1 MTTRAELVAT
11 YGGSVYSGGVVPST
25 RSEYVMVFSDLREG
39 AQFGYAL
46 HDGET
51 SDGRAFNYTGAGQDG
66 DQQFKLGNKTLLN
79 HKSEGKRLQ
88 LFVADG
94 VVQGTSTKRQKY
106 MGEYEVRSDD
116 ELGFHF
122 ATAPDSKGRDRKVI
136 VFHLEKVSR
145 AGRPLP
151 SAPAEP
157 EERMPLLVPTEVDKT
172 LISARQG
179 TGGGE
184 AHRREAQLT
193 ARFAAWLQSQ
203 KESARRWSIP
213 LAGGRSMLTDFYTP
227 HDNTLY
233 EAKASASRT
242 DIRMAIGQLLDYA
255 AHLET
260 GIRLSVLLPA
270 RPVDD
275 LIHLLEDHGFGCLVQ
290 DDSGFSWIARPRE
303 RT

>member
-1 MTTRAELVAT
+1 
-11 YGGSVYSGGVVPST
+11 
-25 RSEYVMVFSDLREG
+25 MVFSDLRKG
-39 AQFGYAL
+39 ARFGYAL

-66 DQQFKLGNKTLLN
+66 DQQFKLGNKTLLS
-79 HKSEGKRLQ
+79 HKSERKRLQ

-94 VVQGTSTKRQKY
+94 VVQGTSIKRQKY

-122 ATAPDSKGRDRKVI
+122 ATAPDSQGRNRKVI
-136 VFHLEKVSR
+136 VFHLERVST

-157 EERMPLLVPTEVDKT
+157 EERIPLLVPTEVDKT

-179 TGGGE
+179 TEDGE

-193 ARFAAWLQSQ
+193 TRFTAWLRSQ
-203 KESARRWSIP
+203 KREARRWSIP
-213 LAGGRSMLTDFYTP
+213 LAGGRSMLTDFFTP

-255 AHLET
+255 AHLEA

-275 LIHLLEDHGFGCLVQ
+275 LIHLLQNHGFGCLIQ
-290 DDSGFSWIARPRE
+290 DGSGFSWIAQPRG
-303 RT
+303 

>member
-1 MTTRAELVAT
+1 MTTRAELAAI

-94 VVQGTSTKRQKY
+94 VVQRTSTKQQKY

-122 ATAPDSKGRDRKVI
+122 ATAPDREGRDRQVI
-136 VFHLEKVSR
+136 VFHLERVSKP
-145 AGRPLP
+145 RPPLR

-157 EERMPLLVPTEVDKT
+157 EERIPLLVPTEVDKT

-179 TGGGE
+179 TEDGE

-193 ARFAAWLQSQ
+193 KRFATWLQNQ
-203 KESARRWSIP
+203 EKAARRWSIP

-227 HDNTLY
+227 DDNTLY
-233 EAKASASRT
+233 EAKASASRI

-270 RPVDD
+270 KPADD
-275 LIHLLEDHGFGCLVQ
+275 LIHLLEMHGFGCLVQ
-290 DDSGFSWIARPRE
+290 SDSGFSWIAKPRD
-303 RT
+303 